1 MASSTCSSRS
11 SQDREEHSSSFCQER
26 EEGSATPASLMSQE
40 QEWSYSLSYVAASG
54 QEEREDAESCYYS
67 YPGPSPI
74 PSPPAPGRRVGSTSI
89 LLERG
94 EGGDIRSIVRL
105 DSLQP
110 PAILY
115 SRDAEFVCESAV
127 TYHNYTAE
135 RREEGCQTEVV
146 KRQEGSSQTAKVVS
160 REEGSQTEEE
170 VVARR
175 RQDSRVI
182 EVPVEDEHCH
192 DVTKVITGRQP
203 AQQPGR
209 HIGQAGRCARIFLQC
224 SFTVRLCTDCV
235 EIELGSVAP
244 PLRLTAAPAVW
255 QRLHGTQDRL
265 HLEPQ
270 PKTTLIEKY

>member
-67 YPGPSPI
+67 YPGPSPGPSPI

-89 LLERG
+89 LLERS

-105 DSLQP
+105 DSQQP

-235 EIELGSVAP
+235 DIAGECSAHPPPDRRTGSLAAATRDTGSFA
-244 PLRLTAAPAVW
+244 LR
-255 QRLHGTQDRL
+255 
-265 HLEPQ
+265 
-270 PKTTLIEKY
+270 TTT